1 MYQYKSEAL
10 IYVEPSYDNKVNKAI
25 ADNYQ
30 FIRDSFK
37 QKRISF
43 IYLPKLLSND
53 SFNKVMD
60 YNRPYFKNY
69 NQTDPAK
76 LYPQLIKHFNIRSN
90 GPALVYVSDEVDEIH
105 EFEFFPLT
113 SGIAKE
119 QLTVYI
125 REILHEI
132 NRIKTEIQLRE
143 DKYPYI
149 WFKISEPS
157 VQYENGNDADSH
169 FDRVAFEIPEELRKK
184 INELKEAGYL
194 SKLIEF
200 LEELQ
205 KTTRQL
211 SRLHITKD
219 FKIYLMDYEMKEVQM
234 SPLPKALYFLFLNH
248 PEGILF
254 KELTDYR
261 TELMT
266 IYKNISLRE
275 NPDEA
280 RESIKKMTDPF
291 DNSVNEKCSRI
302 RAAFLRV
309 IAEDIAENYYII
321 GSRGEAKKIVLNR
334 ELVIYEKEQI
344 LQGL

>member
-10 IYVEPSYDNKVNKAI
+10 IYIEPSFDDNANKAI
-25 ADNYQ
+25 VENYQ
-30 FIRDSFK
+30 FIVDSFK
-37 QKRISF
+37 QIGISF
-43 IYLPKLLSND
+43 IYLPKLLTND

-60 YNRPYFKNY
+60 YNHPYFNNY
-69 NQTDPAK
+69 DQADLAK
-76 LYPQLIKHFNIRSN
+76 LYPQLINHFKII
-90 GPALVYVSDEVDEIH
+90 SDEPVLAYFSDEAD
-105 EFEFFPLT
+105 EVYKFEFHPCGCGT
-113 SGIAKE
+113 AKE
-119 QLTVYI
+119 QLTVNI
-125 REILHEI
+125 KEILNEI
-132 NRIKTEIQLRE
+132 NQIKAEIQLRE
-143 DKYPYI
+143 DQ
-149 WFKISEPS
+149 EPHLEFRILDYS
-157 VQYENGNDADSH
+157 VEYKKEKDADSH
-169 FDRVAFEIPEELRKK
+169 FERVAFEIPEDLRKK

-205 KTTRQL
+205 KTTRKL

-219 FKIYLMDYEMKEVQM
+219 FKIYLMDYEMKEVKM

-302 RAAFLRV
+302 RTAFLRV
-309 IAEDIAENYYII
+309 VAEDIAENYYIT
-321 GSRGEAKKIVLNR
+321 GYRGEEKKILLDR
-334 ELVIYEKEQI
+334 ELVIYEKDSI